1 MATAAEELATGRRMM
16 AVLLDQLGVTEVRV
30 RPLPYVITLVANKS
44 DMDMEEM
51 NEWIQ
56 SVQEKLGD
64 VGVHTL
70 RQFVTNVVG
79 LNGMLTAR
87 GHGEFPETT
96 LKMMLEEACMF
107 VMGPEGEDEEYK
119 LVVYGDT
126 LAEVEEGY
134 RQVRHGHGEEL
145 PGGV

>member
-1 MATAAEELATGRRMM
+1 
-16 AVLLDQLGVTEVRV
+16 
-30 RPLPYVITLVANKS
+30 
-44 DMDMEEM
+44 
-51 NEWIQ
+51 
-56 SVQEKLGD
+56 
-64 VGVHTL
+64 
-70 RQFVTNVVG
+70 VVG

-119 LVVYGDT
+119 LMEYGDT

-134 RQVRHGHGEEL
+134 RQVRQ
-145 PGGV
+145 V